1 MIALFTLTEVIFK
14 EWKWINFLKNDIWIL
29 WKALT
34 FLFLQK
40 YMPPPPED
48 ADIRT
53 MPYFDFSSVEC
64 LLYAFHRL
72 ARQCPDFLTHDQQ
85 VLKDFRA
92 RLMYFARGVQG
103 CTKALNNF
111 TIKDK
116 STSEEDRK
124 KQKISPLVLSN
135 INTLIKDL
143 FYTPPVYKCNV
154 KLSFKSLENSSEVV
168 SERFS
173 RRIVSNF

>member
-1 MIALFTLTEVIFK
+1 
-14 EWKWINFLKNDIWIL
+14 
-29 WKALT
+29 
-34 FLFLQK
+34 
-40 YMPPPPED
+40 MPPPPED
-48 ADIRT
+48 AVITT

-92 RLMYFARGVQG
+92 RLMYFSRGVQG
-103 CTKALNNF
+103 CKKALNNF

-116 STSEEDRK
+116 TLSDEDHK
-124 KQKISPLVLSN
+124 KQKISPIILNN

-154 KLSFKSLENSSEVV
+154 KLSFKSQESSPEKVGIFKRKKQFV
-168 SERFS
+168 DC
-173 RRIVSNF
+173 